1 MKTKKFLFAMAAL
14 LCVMAV
20 SVTVTSCSKD
30 DDDDQWWSYSVQPY
44 GTIDVLNCNA
54 LQIAKEMTNALDNG
68 MDYTYGV
75 CKRNDS
81 KAKSICDK
89 AYQEY
94 KDAAIGGP
102 FVLKLY
108 VGHTSTSGADNSVE
122 VASYQF

>member
-20 SVTVTSCSKD
+20 SVTVSSCSKD
-30 DDDDQWWSYSVQPY
+30 DDDDQWWTYSVQPY
-44 GTIDVLNCNA
+44 GTIDVLKCNA
-54 LQIAKEMTNALDNG
+54 LQIAKEMTNALDKG
-68 MDYTYGV
+68 MGYNNGV

-81 KAKSICDK
+81 KAKSIADK

-108 VGHTSTSGADNSVE
+108 VGHTSTSGEDNSV
-122 VASYQF
+122 VLASYQF